1 MGVIRGKE
9 LFIAHVGD
17 SRAILGR
24 MKNGKLISHDLTN
37 DHHPDL
43 SSEKQRIEKCGGE
56 IKKVDEKSPY
66 RVFWKNSMIPGLAMT
81 RAIGDVVCQS
91 LGVIPEPDVA
101 AMVLGADDKY
111 LLICSDGVWEF
122 LSSQQVID
130 AIGVDSSISLQ
141 LKIEGLAKKAYD
153 LWIENEKEVSDDITC
168 MLINLS

>member
-1 MGVIRGKE
+1 
-9 LFIAHVGD
+9 
-17 SRAILGR
+17 
-24 MKNGKLISHDLTN
+24 MKNGKLVSHDVTN

-43 SSEKQRIEKCGGE
+43 ISEKQRIEKCGGE

-101 AMVLGADDKY
+101 TINLSPDDKY

-130 AIGVDSSISLQ
+130 TINLDPSITLQ
-141 LKIEGLAKKAYD
+141 TKIEALAKKAYD
-153 LWIENEKEVSDDITC
+153 LWIDNEKEVSDDITC